1 MDEII
6 LTRQFELTSGGE
18 VVLSFFKPAAF
29 DADYKCSFKITWPD
43 REKIFYGAGVDEI
56 QALLLAMQNAHVYLL
71 ASPEW
76 KSGKLSWLGDRSI
89 GLDLPLAAS
98 VTLKDFE

>member
-6 LTRQFELTSGGE
+6 LTRRFQLTSGGE
-18 VVLSFFKPAAF
+18 VVLSFFKPTAW

-43 REKIFYGAGVDEI
+43 REKILHGAGVDEI
-56 QALLLAMQNAHVYLL
+56 QALLLAMQHAHLYLL
-71 ASPEW
+71 TSSDW
-76 KSGKLSWLGDRSI
+76 KSGKLSWLGDRSS
-89 GLDLPLAAS
+89 GLGLPLPDS